1 VQFQSPGHLFHD
13 ALRQTAKFLD
23 EPDFV
28 HRPRMETMGKWAL
41 LMSLETT
48 TASRFFVASA
58 PTVGS
63 KLTRKTSPRLI
74 EAIGYGPLEILI
86 DS

>member
-1 VQFQSPGHLFHD
+1 MGVVNVVGNH
-13 ALRQTAKFLD
+13 TAGRVFL
-23 EPDFV
+23 
-28 HRPRMETMGKWAL
+28 
-41 LMSLETT
+41 
-48 TASRFFVASA
+48 ASA

-74 EAIGYGPLEILI
+74 EAIGYGPFNVLI